1 MDAAGKS
8 AEQQHEALT
17 KARDRA
23 ERHRQQQNLR
33 IAAAQ
38 SQQQA
43 AAAEDGDTAYQGLMP
58 DIADGD
64 ESAFAVGDADMLK
77 MASLGVRDHTDELSD
92 AEEELFINRGGR
104 GLGGVQSCVK
114 HISPVRLMCVIVLA
128 EYLVDFE
135 AFHDMS

>member
-92 AEEELFINRGGR
+92 AEEELFINRGGK
-104 GLGGVQSCVK
+104 GLGRSAILCEAYSSCDLLNILLISK
-114 HISPVRLMCVIVLA
+114 HS
-128 EYLVDFE
+128 
-135 AFHDMS
+135 MS